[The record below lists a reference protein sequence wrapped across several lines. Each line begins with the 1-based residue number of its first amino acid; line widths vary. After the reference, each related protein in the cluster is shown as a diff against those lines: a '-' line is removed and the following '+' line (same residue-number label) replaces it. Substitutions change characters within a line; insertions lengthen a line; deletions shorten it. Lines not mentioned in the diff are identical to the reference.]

1 MTIDPIVPVA
11 AVAALIAVALGA
23 CAGFARRR
31 RRRWAWWR
39 RAGIVV
45 LLGVMALRPGSE
57 RADADVLISDLDV
70 FFVVD
75 RTGSMVAEDHDDGT
89 RLDGVRSDVLALAD
103 SFPGARW
110 SLVGFDDEVTTL
122 VPLISDPTALR
133 DTVER
138 LRPEVQDQASGSS
151 PRLAAGTLVDLVVAA
166 QDQEPDRRQVVFLFT
181 DGETT
186 VEQPSTESYR
196 SVGERIVGGAVLGY
210 GTTEGATMRVW
221 DASGPTEQ
229 DVMDPRTGA
238 PAISAVDRSTLREV
252 AAELDVPLLDRT
264 AGDPLERALT
274 AIDRDGER
282 TTPGRVPVHQDLGW
296 WWAYPLLGLVWWE
309 AAAVTVDVAR
319 FVPRRPQHDVVPG

>member
-1 MTIDPIVPVA
+1 MTIDPVVPVA
-11 AVAALIAVALGA
+11 AVGVLVAVALGA
-23 CAGFARRR
+23 CAILTRRR
-31 RRRWAWWR
+31 GRRWTWTR

-45 LLGVMALRPGSE
+45 LLGVIALRPGSE
-57 RADADVLISDLDV
+57 RADADVLVSDLDV

-75 RTGSMVAEDHDDGT
+75 RTGSMVAEDHADGT

-103 SFPGARW
+103 AFPGARW

-133 DTVER
+133 DAVER

-151 PRLAAGTLVDLVVAA
+151 PRLAAATLVDLVAA
-166 QDQEPDRRQVVFLFT
+166 AEDQEPDRRQVVFLFT

-186 VEQPSTESYR
+186 VEQPSTEPYTA
-196 SVGERIVGGAVLGY
+196 VGERIAGGAVLGY

-221 DASGPTEQ
+221 DASGPTED
-229 DVMDPRTGA
+229 DVMDARTGA
-238 PAISAVDRSTLREV
+238 PAVSVVDRSTLREL
-252 AAELDVPLLDRT
+252 ANELDVPLLDRT
-264 AGDPLERALT
+264 AGDPLDEALT
-274 AIDRDGER
+274 GIDRDGER

-309 AAAVTVDVAR
+309 VAAVTVDVAR
-319 FVPRRPQHDVVPG
+319 FVPRRPNSDAVPG